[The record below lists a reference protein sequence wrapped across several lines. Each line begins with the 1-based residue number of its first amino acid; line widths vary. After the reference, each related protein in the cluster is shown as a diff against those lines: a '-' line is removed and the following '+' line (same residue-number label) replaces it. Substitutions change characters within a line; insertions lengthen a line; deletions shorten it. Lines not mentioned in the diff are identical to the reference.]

1 MHITL
6 YEYTFMAAVLI
17 VMLIVTVAYIGTIIN
32 ILLDKN
38 RVSYA
43 ELLST
48 SIIYLGAMVVIHI
61 CIYFV
66 IELFK

>member
-1 MHITL
+1 MHTTL

-17 VMLIVTVAYIGTIIN
+17 VMLIVTVAYICTIIN

-48 SIIYLGAMVVIHI
+48 SIIYLGAMVIIHI
-61 CIYFV
+61 FIYFV
-66 IELFK
+66 TELFK